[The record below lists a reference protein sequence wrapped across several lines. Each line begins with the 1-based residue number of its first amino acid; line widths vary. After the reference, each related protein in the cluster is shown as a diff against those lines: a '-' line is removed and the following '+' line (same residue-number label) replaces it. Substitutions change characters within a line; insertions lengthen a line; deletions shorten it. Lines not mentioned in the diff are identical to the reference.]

1 MRALRVCHGKKSD
14 MLSAEEILTAYED
27 ADRRRQIVFGVGSVL
42 RGDDAAGP
50 LLVKKMEDAPI
61 EGWAAV
67 DGGQTPEN
75 DLGHL
80 RRLSPKRL
88 LLVDAAAMG
97 LEPGTIRRLRGADVA
112 SQSFITTHTLPITY
126 LLGELES
133 LCSEVTVLGIQ
144 PSGTEF
150 FDPVHARVLA
160 AVDTIYRG
168 IARGDD
174 FEGIPYVN
182 DERN

>member
-1 MRALRVCHGKKSD
+1 
-14 MLSAEEILTAYED
+14 MLSAEEIFAANEE
-27 ADRRRQIVFGVGSVL
+27 ADREGRIVFGVGSVL

-61 EGWAAV
+61 GGWSAI

-75 DLGHL
+75 DLGLL
-80 RRLSPKRL
+80 RRLAPKRL

-97 LEPGTIRRLRGADVA
+97 LEPGAIRRLRAADVA
-112 SQSFITTHTLPITY
+112 SQSFITTHALPITY
-126 LLGELES
+126 LLSELES
-133 LCSEVTVLGIQ
+133 ICQEVVFLGIQ
-144 PSGTEF
+144 PSGTGF

-160 AVDTIYRG
+160 AVDAIHQC
-168 IARGDD
+168 IAQGGD

-182 DERN
+182 DERS